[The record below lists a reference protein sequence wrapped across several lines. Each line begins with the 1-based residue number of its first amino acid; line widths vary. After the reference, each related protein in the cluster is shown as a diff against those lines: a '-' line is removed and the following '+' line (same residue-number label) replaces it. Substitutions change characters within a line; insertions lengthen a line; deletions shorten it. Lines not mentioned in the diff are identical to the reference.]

1 MSKGNITYHNGKELV
16 TKEVNFN
23 PTAKEIQDNYIKCLK
38 EEAKQGNLRLV
49 TIDMTKCKTVK
60 IKDK

>member
-1 MSKGNITYHNGKELV
+1 MSKGTIAYHDGEKLV
-16 TKEVNFN
+16 TKEYTIN

-38 EEAKQGNLRLV
+38 EEAKQGNLRFV
-49 TIDMTKCKTVK
+49 TLDMTKCKTGK